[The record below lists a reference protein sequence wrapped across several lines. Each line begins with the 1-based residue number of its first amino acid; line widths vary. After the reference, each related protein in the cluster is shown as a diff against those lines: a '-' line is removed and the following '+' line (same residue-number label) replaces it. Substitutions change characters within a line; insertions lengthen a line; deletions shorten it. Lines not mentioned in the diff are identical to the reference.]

1 MNRSIPAVLL
11 GVATALAVPAA
22 AQDASPPPDTQ
33 TPSFPTRVEQVI
45 VDVVVTRD
53 KGEPVSGL
61 GRDDFVVT
69 EDGVPQTVESFEAV
83 ELPEEPPSTA
93 VTPLPIST
101 NAGPEGRRGRTFL
114 ILFDDLNLT
123 PFRTRDAQA
132 AVASFLENG
141 VREGDSVT
149 LISTAGGTWWTSRMI
164 SGREK
169 LLGLVGR
176 LEGRHIPDTS
186 PERMSDWEAMRIHV
200 YDDPILSQR
209 VYQRFATYGVL
220 IHRANPSEVTPTIGT
235 VDPFVASRANV
246 VYAQARSRSR
256 FTLST
261 LERALEGLVGT
272 PGRKSV
278 ILISEGFIDD
288 PNVQEFRKVDQAARR
303 ANAAVY
309 FLDARGLQ
317 GMPDYYTAQFGPALP
332 PPEMGSVF
340 QDAHQAAG
348 GSERIAEGSGGFSI
362 RNTNDL
368 EAGIQ
373 RIADET
379 RVYYLLGYTPANTAR
394 DGLYREIEVE
404 LRDGKGLKVRAR
416 KGYYAPSGD
425 ESPRSQ
431 PPPGVD
437 PAFQAALD
445 SPWSLDEIP
454 IRMTAYVGAEKMMGK
469 ASVVVAAEVDPEAL
483 RFEEKE
489 GRYVDAIQ
497 FVLVVA
503 HRESGEFFRYDQ
515 TIDLDLRPETRQ
527 QLKWLWFPITRD
539 FTLVPGDHQA
549 KIVVREIS
557 TGKLGSVVHDF
568 EVPPLEEFRVSTPIL
583 SDMRRRSAT
592 PGLEPKIL
600 ARRDF
605 LQGSPVM
612 CQFDVYG
619 AEKDENGMPRVAQG
633 YQVRRSDGTVY
644 KQMPESVINPTS
656 LGALSRVVT
665 FSLRDARPGDYEMR
679 LTFRDELSGKTLE
692 LREPFRVVSREA
704 ATKRPPDGGE
714 RGASGAR

>member
-1 MNRSIPAVLL
+1 MKRSFSPTLL
-11 GVATALAVPAA
+11 GVAALAAGA
-22 AQDASPPPDTQ
+22 LAQDASPPPDAL

-61 GRDDFVVT
+61 GRDDFVVM

-101 NAGPEGRRGRTFL
+101 NAGPEGGRGRTFV
-114 ILFDDLNLT
+114 ILFDDLNLK
-123 PFRTRDAQA
+123 PSRTRDAQA

-149 LISTAGGTWWTSRMI
+149 LISSAGGTWWTTRMV
-164 SGREK
+164 SGRDK

-186 PERMSDWEAMRIHV
+186 PERMSDWEAMRIEV
-200 YDDPILSQR
+200 YDDPIVSQR

-220 IHRANPSEVTPTIGT
+220 IHRANPSQVTPTIGS
-235 VDPFVASRANV
+235 VDPFVANRANV

-261 LERALEGLVGT
+261 LERALRGLVGA

-278 ILISEGFIDD
+278 ILVSEGFIND

-317 GMPDYYTAQFGPALP
+317 GMPDYYAAQFGPALP
-332 PPEMGSVF
+332 PEDMGSVF

-348 GSERIAEGSGGFSI
+348 GSERIAEASGGFSI

-368 EAGIQ
+368 GAGIQ

-379 RVYYLLGYTPANTAR
+379 RVYYLLGYTPTNTAR

-416 KGYYAPSGD
+416 KGYYAPSAEEGSGT
-425 ESPRSQ
+425 E

-437 PAFQAALD
+437 PEFQAALD

-483 RFEEKE
+483 HFEEKE

-503 HRESGEFFRYDQ
+503 HRESGEFSRYDQ
-515 TIDLDLRPETRQ
+515 TIDLDLRPETRE

-539 FTLVPGDHQA
+539 FALVPGDHQA
-549 KIVVREIS
+549 KIVVREVS
-557 TGKLGSVVHDF
+557 TGRLGSVVHDF
-568 EVPPLEEFRVSTPIL
+568 EVPPLGEFRVSTPIL
-583 SDMRRRSAT
+583 SDRRRRS
-592 PGLEPKIL
+592 PGPGIEPEML

-605 LQGSPVM
+605 LEGSPIM
-612 CQFDVYG
+612 CRFDVFG
-619 AEKDENGMPRVAQG
+619 AEKGENGMPRVAQG
-633 YQVRRSDGTVY
+633 YEIRRADGSLYTR
-644 KQMPESVINPTS
+644 MAESVIEPTS
-656 LGALSRVVT
+656 IGAVSRLVT
-665 FSLRDARPGDYEMR
+665 FSLRNATPGDYEMR
-679 LTFRDELSGKTLE
+679 LTFRDDLSGKTLE
-692 LREPFRVVSREA
+692 LKEPFRVVSRQA
-704 ATKRPPDGGE
+704 ATRRPPGQPGKRE
-714 RGASGAR
+714 TSGAR